1 MISAGAT
8 RIDRGQPMDDL
19 DLLIDLHRDG
29 ERQGPG
35 GPDETRLAITLSGLS
50 DARGLRIAD
59 IGCGT
64 GASTLVLA
72 RHLDANIV
80 AVDFLQAFLDKLTAA
95 AAQEGLARRIET
107 LAASM
112 DTLSFEAGSLDAI
125 WSEGAIYNIG
135 FETGIKAWRPFLKPG
150 GILAVSELTWLT
162 GERPAEIEQHWQREY
177 PEVATASAKM
187 AILEANGYSP
197 TGYFPLPEHC
207 WLDNYYRPMQRRF
220 ADFLSRHDHSE
231 AARAVVQSEESEIA
245 LYERY
250 SAFFGYGYYVAR
262 RLAD

>member
-1 MISAGAT
+1 MQGS
-8 RIDRGQPMDDL
+8 QFMDDL
-19 DLLIDLHRDG
+19 DLLIDLHRDA

-35 GPDETRLAITLSGLS
+35 GIDATRLAITLSGLS
-50 DARGLRIAD
+50 EASGLRIAD

-72 RHLDANIV
+72 RHLDAHVTAI
-80 AVDFLQAFLDKLTAA
+80 DFVQAFLDKLSAA
-95 AAQEGLARRIET
+95 AVQAGLAERIET

-112 DTLSFEAGSLDAI
+112 DALTFEEGSLDAI

-135 FETGIKAWRPFLKPG
+135 FETGIKAWRGFLKAG
-150 GILAVSELTWLT
+150 GILAVSELSWLT
-162 GERPAEIEQHWQREY
+162 GDRPAELEQHWQRVY
-177 PEVATASAKM
+177 PEVATAAAKM

-197 TGYFPLPEHC
+197 TGYFPLPQHC

-231 AARAVVQSEESEIA
+231 AARAVVQAEESEIA
-245 LYERY
+245 LYDRF
-250 SAFFGYGYYVAR
+250 SAFFGYGYFVAR
-262 RLAD
+262 RTAD